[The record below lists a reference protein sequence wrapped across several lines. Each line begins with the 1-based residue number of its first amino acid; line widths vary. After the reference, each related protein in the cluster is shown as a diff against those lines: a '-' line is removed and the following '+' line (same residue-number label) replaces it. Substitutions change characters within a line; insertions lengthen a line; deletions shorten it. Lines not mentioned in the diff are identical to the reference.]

1 MATTTT
7 NYSLPVFSST
17 DSVDLIG
24 VHNAAMQIIDTK
36 LKSIESQMGTLS
48 TQMGTLSTKVDNV
61 QGFAPNTST
70 DKTLT
75 VANLNGAKVTSSGI
89 IYFKQS

>member
-1 MATTTT
+1 MATT

-24 VHNAAMQIIDTK
+24 VYNAAMQIIDTK

-48 TQMGTLSTKVDNV
+48 TKVDSV
-61 QGFAPNTST
+61 QVFAPNTST

>member
-1 MATTTT
+1 MATP

-24 VHNAAMQIIDTK
+24 VYNAAMQIIDTK

-48 TQMGTLSTKVDNV
+48 AKVNNV

-89 IYFKQS
+89 IYFKQP

>member
-1 MATTTT
+1 MATT
-7 NYSLPVFSST
+7 NYSLPVFSTT

-36 LKSIESQMGTLS
+36 LKSIE

-61 QGFAPNTST
+61 QGFLPNTST
-70 DKTLT
+70 DKPLT

>member
-1 MATTTT
+1 MATT

-24 VHNAAMQIIDTK
+24 VYNAAMQIIDTK
-36 LKSIESQMGTLS
+36 LKSID

-61 QGFAPNTST
+61 QGFAPSTST

>member
-1 MATTTT
+1 MATT

-24 VHNAAMQIIDTK
+24 VYNAAMQIIDTK
-36 LKSIESQMGTLS
+36 LKSIE

-75 VANLNGAKVTSSGI
+75 VANLNGAKVTSAGI

>member
-1 MATTTT
+1 MATT
-7 NYSLPVFSST
+7 NYSLPEFSST
-17 DSVDLIG
+17 GSVDLIG

-36 LKSIESQMGTLS
+36 LKSIE
-48 TQMGTLSTKVDNV
+48 TQMGTLSTKVDSV
-61 QGFAPNTST
+61 QAFAPNTST

-75 VANLNGAKVTSSGI
+75 VANLSGAKVTSSGI

>member
-1 MATTTT
+1 MATT
-7 NYSLPVFSST
+7 NYSLPEFSST

-24 VHNAAMQIIDTK
+24 VYNAAMQIIDTK
-36 LKSIESQMGTLS
+36 LKSIE
-48 TQMGTLSTKVDNV
+48 TQMVSLSTKVDNV
-61 QGFAPNTST
+61 QGFAPDTST

>member
-1 MATTTT
+1 M
-7 NYSLPVFSST
+7 
-17 DSVDLIG
+17 
-24 VHNAAMQIIDTK
+24 
-36 LKSIESQMGTLS
+36 
-48 TQMGTLSTKVDNV
+48 QMGTLSTKVDNV

-75 VANLNGAKVTSSGI
+75 VANLSGAKVTSSGI

>member
-1 MATTTT
+1 MATT
-7 NYSLPVFSST
+7 NYSIPVFNGT
-17 DSVDLIG
+17 DSIDLIG
-24 VHNAAMQIIDTK
+24 VYNAAMQLIDTK
-36 LKSIESQMGTLS
+36 LKSLE

>member
-1 MATTTT
+1 MATT

-24 VHNAAMQIIDTK
+24 VYNAAMQLIDTK
-36 LKSIESQMGTLS
+36 LKSIETDVSSLN
-48 TQMGTLSTKVDNV
+48 TKVANV
-61 QGFAPNTST
+61 NGFATAPST
-70 DKTLT
+70 DKPLT
-75 VANLNGAKVTSSGI
+75 VANLKGAKVTSSGI

>member
-1 MATTTT
+1 MATT
-7 NYSLPVFSST
+7 NYSLPEFSST
-17 DSVDLIG
+17 DSIDLIG
-24 VHNAAMQIIDTK
+24 VYNAAMQIIDTK
-36 LKSIESQMGTLS
+36 LKSIESQMGTLR
-48 TQMGTLSTKVDNV
+48 TKVDNV
-61 QGFAPNTST
+61 QGFSPNTST

>member
-1 MATTTT
+1 MATT

-17 DSVDLIG
+17 DSIDLIG
-24 VHNAAMQIIDTK
+24 VYNAAMQLIDTK
-36 LKSIESQMGTLS
+36 LKSIETDVSSLN
-48 TQMGTLSTKVDNV
+48 TKVNNV
-61 QGFAPNTST
+61 SGFAPNPST

>member
-1 MATTTT
+1 MATT
-7 NYSLPVFSST
+7 NYSLPEFSGT
-17 DSVDLIG
+17 DSIDLIG
-24 VHNAAMQIIDTK
+24 VYNAAMQIIDTK
-36 LKSIESQMGTLS
+36 LKSIES
-48 TQMGTLSTKVDNV
+48 QMGTLSTKVDNV

>member
-1 MATTTT
+1 ML
-7 NYSLPVFSST
+7 NGIDISSWQ
-17 DSVDLIG
+17 
-24 VHNAAMQIIDTK
+24 NA
-36 LKSIESQMGTLS
+36 
-48 TQMGTLSTKVDNV
+48 

-75 VANLNGAKVTSSGI
+75 VANLSGAKVTSSGI

>member
-1 MATTTT
+1 MATT
-7 NYSLPVFSST
+7 NYSLPEFSST

-24 VHNAAMQIIDTK
+24 VYNAAMQIIDTK
-36 LKSIESQMGTLS
+36 LKSVE
-48 TQMGTLSTKVDNV
+48 TQMGTLSTKVDGV
-61 QGFAPNTST
+61 QVFSPNTST

-75 VANLNGAKVTSSGI
+75 VANLSGAKVTSSGI

>member
-1 MATTTT
+1 MATT

-24 VHNAAMQIIDTK
+24 VHNAAMQLIDTK
-36 LKSIESQMGTLS
+36 LKSIETDVSSLN
-48 TQMGTLSTKVDNV
+48 TKVNNV
-61 QGFAPNTST
+61 QGFAPNSST

>member
-1 MATTTT
+1 MATT
-7 NYSLPVFSST
+7 NYSLPVFTST
-17 DSVDLIG
+17 DSIDLIG
-24 VHNAAMQIIDTK
+24 VYNAAMQIIDTK
-36 LKSIESQMGTLS
+36 LKSIESQML
-48 TQMGTLSTKVDNV
+48 TLSTKVDNV

>member
-1 MATTTT
+1 MATT
-7 NYSLPVFSST
+7 NYSLPEFSST

-24 VHNAAMQIIDTK
+24 VYNAAMQIIDTK

-48 TQMGTLSTKVDNV
+48 TKVDNV
-61 QGFAPNTST
+61 QGFTPNTST
-70 DKTLT
+70 DKTFT

>member
-1 MATTTT
+1 MATT

-24 VHNAAMQIIDTK
+24 VYNAAMQLIDTK
-36 LKSIESQMGTLS
+36 LKSIETDVSSLN
-48 TQMGTLSTKVDNV
+48 TKVNNV

-75 VANLNGAKVTSSGI
+75 VANLNGAKVTSAGI

>member
-1 MATTTT
+1 MATT
-7 NYSLPVFSST
+7 NYLLPEFSST

-24 VHNAAMQIIDTK
+24 VYNAAMQIIDTK

-48 TQMGTLSTKVDNV
+48 TKVDNV
-61 QGFAPNTST
+61 QGFAPDTST

>member
-1 MATTTT
+1 MATT

-48 TQMGTLSTKVDNV
+48 TKVDNV
-61 QGFAPNTST
+61 QGFSPNTST

-75 VANLNGAKVTSSGI
+75 VANLNGAKVTSAGI

>member
-1 MATTTT
+1 MATT

-48 TQMGTLSTKVDNV
+48 TKVDNV
-61 QGFAPNTST
+61 QVFSPNTST

>member
-1 MATTTT
+1 MATT

-24 VHNAAMQIIDTK
+24 VYNAAMQIIDTK
-36 LKSIESQMGTLS
+36 LKSIE

>member
-1 MATTTT
+1 MATT

-36 LKSIESQMGTLS
+36 LKSIES
-48 TQMGTLSTKVDNV
+48 QMGTLSTKVDNV

-89 IYFKQS
+89 IYFKQP